1 MKLNKK
7 YEPQKKIIN
16 KNSVQ
21 ADYLFPVILPSYV
34 KISWKTLPQYLNQAI
49 EWSIRSQK
57 LGKNIIPCF
66 LRNVDSI
73 GDFSILNWKEQI
85 PFPAKLQRLYTHKEK
100 AYKKILPVFSQV
112 FFQQHFD
119 AIHKFLV
126 SEKNVQNLLKLFEEK
141 NLWKFKEELVYW
153 DISTQTIV
161 ENDAIDWR
169 KETQT
174 QLVVK
179 CFDKNSYFCK

>member
-85 PFPAKLQRLYTHKEK
+85 PFPAKLQRLYTHK
-100 AYKKILPVFSQV
+100 
-112 FFQQHFD
+112 
-119 AIHKFLV
+119 
-126 SEKNVQNLLKLFEEK
+126 
-141 NLWKFKEELVYW
+141 
-153 DISTQTIV
+153 
-161 ENDAIDWR
+161 
-169 KETQT
+169 
-174 QLVVK
+174 
-179 CFDKNSYFCK
+179 